1 MDLYK
6 IQQNILRKA
15 KIDPQ
20 KVNAWIYNN
29 QSIVFD
35 FLLNDYFVSI
45 SYSTSGQTFN
55 FIERNKS
62 KVSKISIFPK
72 FLKYISEIY
81 GSYPQSVNQE
91 KTVLSFKFAEADWA
105 KLRINLVRF

>member
-35 FLLNDYFVSI
+35 FLLNDYFC
-45 SYSTSGQTFN
+45 Q
-55 FIERNKS
+55 RQ
-62 KVSKISIFPK
+62 
-72 FLKYISEIY
+72 LY
-81 GSYPQSVNQE
+81 GSR
-91 KTVLSFKFAEADWA
+91 T
-105 KLRINLVRF
+105 NL

>member
-20 KVNAWIYNN
+20 KVNAWIYDN

-45 SYSTSGQTFN
+45 SYSTLGQTFN
-55 FIERNKS
+55 FIDKS
-62 KVSKISIFPK
+62 LPTDLSTPQIPNQT
-72 FLKYISEIY
+72 LKHTF
-81 GSYPQSVNQE
+81 VVC
-91 KTVLSFKFAEADWA
+91 TVFET
-105 KLRINLVRF
+105 V

>member
-1 MDLYK
+1 MMPSEFIHIDEIPVSTNHKTDKKSIVGKNINRVYKMDLYK

-35 FLLNDYFVSI
+35 FLLNDYF
-45 SYSTSGQTFN
+45 GQRQLFN
-55 FIERNKS
+55 IRTNF
-62 KVSKISIFPK
+62 
-72 FLKYISEIY
+72 
-81 GSYPQSVNQE
+81 
-91 KTVLSFKFAEADWA
+91 
-105 KLRINLVRF
+105 

>member
-1 MDLYK
+1 MDLYQ

-35 FLLNDYFVSI
+35 FLLNDYFVSV
-45 SYSTSGQTFN
+45 SYTAVGQTFN

-62 KVSKISIFPK
+62 KISKISGFHK
-72 FLKYISEIY
+72 FLKYISEVY

-105 KLRINLVRF
+105 KSRINLVRF

>member
-35 FLLNDYFVSI
+35 FLLNDYFVSV

-62 KVSKISIFPK
+62 KNF
-72 FLKYISEIY
+72 
-81 GSYPQSVNQE
+81 
-91 KTVLSFKFAEADWA
+91 
-105 KLRINLVRF
+105 

>member
-6 IQQNILRKA
+6 IQQNILQKA
-15 KIDPQ
+15 KIDSQ

-45 SYSTSGQTFN
+45 SYSTLGQTFN

-62 KVSKISIFPK
+62 KVSKISGFHK

-81 GSYPQSVNQE
+81 GNQ
-91 KTVLSFKFAEADWA
+91 KS
-105 KLRINLVRF
+105 

>member
-1 MDLYK
+1 MDLYQ
-6 IQQNILRKA
+6 IQKNILQKA
-15 KIDPQ
+15 KIDSS
-20 KVNAWIYNN
+20 KVSAWIYND

-45 SYSTSGQTFN
+45 SYTVLGQTFN

-62 KVSKISIFPK
+62 KVSKISSFPK

-81 GSYPQSVNQE
+81 GSYPQSVN
-91 KTVLSFKFAEADWA
+91 
-105 KLRINLVRF
+105 

>member
-1 MDLYK
+1 MDLYQ
-6 IQQNILRKA
+6 IQKNILQKA
-15 KIDPQ
+15 KIDPG
-20 KVNAWIYNN
+20 KVSAWIYDD

-35 FLLNDYFVSI
+35 FLLNDYFVSV
-45 SYSTSGQTFN
+45 SYSTLGQAFN

-81 GSYPQSVNQE
+81 GSRKS
-91 KTVLSFKFAEADWA
+91 
-105 KLRINLVRF
+105 

>member
-1 MDLYK
+1 MDLYQ

-35 FLLNDYFVSI
+35 FLLNDYFVSV
-45 SYSTSGQTFN
+45 SYTVVGQTFN

-62 KVSKISIFPK
+62 KVSQISGFQN
-72 FLKYISEIY
+72 F
-81 GSYPQSVNQE
+81 
-91 KTVLSFKFAEADWA
+91 
-105 KLRINLVRF
+105 

>member
-35 FLLNDYFVSI
+35 FLLNDYFVSV
-45 SYSTSGQTFN
+45 SYTVVGQTFN

-62 KVSKISIFPK
+62 KVLK
-72 FLKYISEIY
+72 FLVF
-81 GSYPQSVNQE
+81 QN
-91 KTVLSFKFAEADWA
+91 F
-105 KLRINLVRF
+105 